1 MHVAFINENTLGHA
15 SYLLPF
21 VRWFTAHPEAGIQPH
36 VIDAMPLPP
45 DLQRRADFS
54 IPLLRRYGLDFQN
67 ARWRFAVSQNV
78 RQQLAALRVTQ
89 QIDAVV
95 VNTQSVALQLG
106 DVAKEL
112 PVCVCL
118 DATFHQLASSPWFA
132 PNTLSRWFNPVTLGA
147 VLAAEREVLPAAA
160 WLFPWSQHVAESL
173 RQDYALP
180 PEKIQL
186 LSPSLALEQLA
197 FRPRT
202 VSKKPR
208 LLFIGGDFKR
218 KGGPLLLEVFAQ
230 HFADRAE
237 LDIVTF
243 GPVTEQRGVK
253 GHRDVKAYSP
263 EWHALWAQA
272 DAFVFP
278 STLETF
284 GLVLLEAMAFGAP
297 VIAAPVGAAA
307 ELLGANERGLL
318 LSDYEPETLRRAIE
332 VLLTDYPAAIHRAAA
347 ARAWVEEKHSL
358 ALNAKNLGMILTR
371 LAAK

>member
-21 VRWFTAHPEAGIQPH
+21 VRWFVAHPEAGIQPH

-45 DLQRRADFS
+45 ELSRRADFS

-78 RQQLAALRVTQ
+78 RQQLAALRAKQ
-89 QIDAVV
+89 RIDAVV
-95 VNTQSVALQLG
+95 VNTQSVALQLA

-118 DATFHQLASSPWFA
+118 DATFHQLADSPWFA
-132 PNTLSRWFNPVTLGA
+132 PNTISRFFMPITLGA
-147 VLAAEREVLPAAA
+147 VRSAEREILQAAT
-160 WLFPWSQHVAESL
+160 LLLPWSQHVAASL
-173 RQDYALP
+173 RKDYGL
-180 PEKIQL
+180 EKVQL
-186 LSPSLALEQLA
+186 LSPSLELEQLA
-197 FRPRT
+197 FRARVVP
-202 VSKKPR
+202 KKPR

-218 KGGPLLLEVFAQ
+218 KGGPLLLDVFSQ

-243 GPVTEQRGVK
+243 GSVLPEQRSVK
-253 GHRDVKAYSP
+253 VHRDVKAYSP

-284 GLVLLEAMAFGAP
+284 GLVLLESMSFGVP
-297 VIAAPVGAAA
+297 VIAGPVGAAA
-307 ELLGANERGLL
+307 ELMGANERGILL
-318 LSDYEPETLRRAIE
+318 PDYQPETLRQAIST
-332 VLLTDYPAAIHRAAA
+332 LLDDYPAAIRRAAA

-358 ALNAKNLGMILTR
+358 GVNAKNLGMTLSQI
-371 LAAK
+371 AGK